1 MIESDKRAFKELMD
15 GLTEYYLARSPK
27 LECLS
32 TIALQLYFGCLN
44 QYSIE
49 QITSV
54 ASRHVAD
61 IDAGRFYP
69 VVADFIKHLEG
80 GEITEDMIIA
90 AAKNPQT
97 PLGCLARITIGSWD
111 LSSADSYYLR
121 QRAAECKFSLP
132 EWREKAKAGSF
143 TDHEIS
149 VMLKYNVNPSAPLHN
164 GLAPPIVN
172 MDLID
177 TAKRI
182 ESSPRHLR
190 FIEPSYVHDSREI
203 ELTKEMAEVL
213 DQLKNKKG
221 GDDE

>member
-1 MIESDKRAFKELMD
+1 MNKQDVEQLGSILIALC
-15 GLTEYYLARSPK
+15 EYYNRDNLSHPAVMMYAEDLQEYSMDQIIAAIKDHRRSPDGG
-27 LECLS
+27 
-32 TIALQLYFGCLN
+32 Q
-44 QYSIE
+44 
-49 QITSV
+49 
-54 ASRHVAD
+54 
-61 IDAGRFYP
+61 FYP
-69 VVADFIKHLEG
+69 KISDLIKRLEG

-90 AAKNPQT
+90 AAKNPET
-97 PLGCLARITIGSWD
+97 PLGCLARIRIGSWD
-111 LSSADSYYLR
+111 LSSADSFYLR
-121 QRAAECKFSLP
+121 QRAAECKFALG

-164 GLAPPIVN
+164 GLAPPMVN